1 MDAEAGVATGTP
13 QADDEGVAM
22 QGRVTLAQ
30 VAQAAGVSRATASLV
45 LNDRRDARFSEQTAQ
60 RVHAA
65 ARHLG
70 YRPNLLA
77 TALANGGTQT
87 IALLS
92 EELSSD
98 PFTADLVRGVSRGAA
113 AADKLLYVVQSDG
126 DDAVRRR
133 LVHQLLDHGVADI
146 IYATSSLRRV
156 TIPAELRGSR
166 LVLLNARPL
175 DDDGVD
181 AASSPS
187 LPPAVPSVVP
197 DDEDAGRRAARLLLE
212 HGRADDVVLVGRV
225 VWHPHAADPG
235 LAGRLRLRG
244 FEAEFAAGGGHLVD
258 HLECEWTPT
267 EARRAVDELLGSRV
281 TPPSAICALNDR
293 VALGVYE
300 ALRRHDL
307 RVGADVAVVS
317 FDGSDLAGWLDPP
330 LSSLALPYVAM
341 GERAVEL
348 LLDPATSPEE
358 GVVRV
363 PFGPPVRDSLRG
375 PTDI

>member
-1 MDAEAGVATGTP
+1 
-13 QADDEGVAM
+13 M
-22 QGRVTLAQ
+22 QDRVTLAQ

-45 LNDRRDARFSEQTAQ
+45 LNDRRDARFSEATAQ

-65 ARHLG
+65 ARELG
-70 YRPNLLA
+70 YRPNRLA
-77 TALANGGTQT
+77 TALAHGGTQT

-92 EELSSD
+92 EELSTD
-98 PFTADLVRGVSRGAA
+98 PFTADLVRGVTRGAA

-133 LVHQLLDHGVADI
+133 LVHQLLDHGVRDV

-156 TIPAELRGSR
+156 AIPDELRGTR

-175 DDDGVD
+175 ADASAADQDDAP
-181 AASSPS
+181 AAET
-187 LPPAVPSVVP
+187 PPTPPCVVP
-197 DDEDAGRRAARLLLE
+197 DDEDAGRRAARLLLA

-225 VWHPHAADPG
+225 VRRPHGADPG

-244 FEAEFAAGGGHLVD
+244 LTAELESGGGRLTD
-258 HLECEWTPT
+258 HVECEWDPRQ
-267 EARRAVDELLGSRV
+267 ARSAVDELLATRA

-293 VALGVYE
+293 AGLGVYD
-300 ALRRHDL
+300 ALRRRDL
-307 RVGADVAVVS
+307 RVGADVAVIS

-330 LSSLALPYVAM
+330 LSSLALPYVTM

-348 LLDPATSPEE
+348 LLHPTGQTGVQMGVQMDDGRLRIPFEE
-358 GVVRV
+358 
-363 PFGPPVRDSLRG
+363 PVLDSLRRS
-375 PTDI
+375 

>member
-1 MDAEAGVATGTP
+1 
-13 QADDEGVAM
+13 M
-22 QGRVTLAQ
+22 QDRVTLAQ

-45 LNDRRDARFSEQTAQ
+45 LNDRRDARFSEATAQ

-65 ARHLG
+65 ARDLG
-70 YRPNLLA
+70 YRPNRLA
-77 TALANGGTQT
+77 TALAHGGTQT

-98 PFTADLVRGVSRGAA
+98 PFAADLVRGVTRGAA
-113 AADKLLYVVQSDG
+113 AAGKLLYVVQSDG

-133 LVHQLLDHGVADI
+133 LVHQLLDHGVRDV

-156 TIPAELRGSR
+156 AIPDELRGCG

-175 DDDGVD
+175 PDDVADSPGTDGS
-181 AASSPS
+181 AGTASSTKALS
-187 LPPAVPSVVP
+187 SAPPCVVP
-197 DDEDAGRRAARLLLE
+197 DDEDAGRRAARLLVQQ
-212 HGRADDVVLVGRV
+212 GRADDVALVGRV
-225 VWHPHAADPG
+225 VRHPHAADPG

-244 FEAEFAAGGGHLVD
+244 LTAELDAGGRRLGD
-258 HLECEWTPT
+258 HLECEWDPT
-267 EARRAVDELLGSRV
+267 QARRAVDDLLTTRA

-293 VALGVYE
+293 VALGVYD

-307 RVGADVAVVS
+307 RIGVDVAVVS

-348 LLDPATSPEE
+348 LLDPTPEPARTTA
-358 GVVRV
+358 GAPQGGILRV
-363 PFGPPVRDSLRG
+363 PFGEPVLDSVPPA
-375 PTDI
+375 